1 MKEHICKRERARE
14 RERERERESWCFQ
27 VIVLLE
33 KRISGEETLDC
44 FDGYEEDERRLSVPS
59 FSFPHFKP
67 IFTLLSS
74 FSFFCYSLLHE
85 SQLMGPELNKK

>member
-1 MKEHICKRERARE
+1 VSE
-14 RERERERESWCFQ
+14 RERERERDSWCFQ

-33 KRISGEETLDC
+33 KRINGEETLDC
-44 FDGYEEDERRLSVPS
+44 SDGYEEEDERRLSVS

-85 SQLMGPELNKK
+85 SQSSSCIFILFFPFMAGE

>member
-1 MKEHICKRERARE
+1 
-14 RERERERESWCFQ
+14 

-33 KRISGEETLDC
+33 KRINGEETLDC
-44 FDGYEEDERRLSVPS
+44 SDGYEEEDERRLSVS

-85 SQLMGPELNKK
+85 SQSSSCIFILFFPFMAGE

>member
-1 MKEHICKRERARE
+1 VRE
-14 RERERERESWCFQ
+14 RERERERDSWCFQ

-33 KRISGEETLDC
+33 KRINGEETLDC
-44 FDGYEEDERRLSVPS
+44 SDGYEEEDERRLSVS

-85 SQLMGPELNKK
+85 SQSSSCIFILFFPFMAGE

>member
-1 MKEHICKRERARE
+1 MCERE
-14 RERERERESWCFQ
+14 RERERERESDSWCFQ

-33 KRISGEETLDC
+33 KRINGEETLDC
-44 FDGYEEDERRLSVPS
+44 FDGYEEEDERRLSVPS